1 MKERRCYE
9 MAMGL
14 LERRDKAE
22 VDPIDSVIKY
32 YQDEQTH
39 FLLEQFLAQV
49 KTFFELNPSLHTQ
62 PFPTI
67 HSIKF
72 RLKDPSHLRDK
83 LERKAKKG
91 INVVPETLSK
101 EVTDLVGVRILHL
114 YQDQFTDIHSEI
126 TKKVMSGDWA
136 FGEPPK
142 AYTWDP
148 ETKSFFDQLG
158 ITTEVKDSYYTS
170 VHYLVKPNNNSDLCC
185 EIQVRTLFEEI
196 WGEIDHAINYPHQ
209 TDSIACREQLRVLS
223 KLVSTGTRLS
233 DSIFRSYNEHLGK
246 ITN

>member
-1 MKERRCYE
+1 MT
-9 MAMGL
+9 MGL
-14 LERRDKAE
+14 LERRDKTE

-32 YQDEQTH
+32 YQNEQTH

-62 PFPTI
+62 PFPVI
-67 HSIKF
+67 HSIKS

-91 INVVPETLSK
+91 IVIVPETLFK
-101 EVTDLVGVRILHL
+101 EVTDLAGVRILHL

-126 TKKVMSGDWA
+126 TKKVISGDWV

-158 ITTEVKDSYYTS
+158 IATEVKDSFYTS

-196 WGEIDHAINYPHQ
+196 WGEIDHAINYPHP
-209 TDSIACREQLRVLS
+209 TDSVACREQLRVLS

-233 DSIFRSYNEHLGK
+233 DSIFRSYSEHLEK
-246 ITN
+246 IT

>member
-1 MKERRCYE
+1 

-91 INVVPETLSK
+91 INVVPETLFK

-126 TKKVMSGDWA
+126 TKKVMNGDWA

-246 ITN
+246 ITK

>member
-1 MKERRCYE
+1 

-32 YQDEQTH
+32 YQDKQTH

-83 LERKAKKG
+83 LERKAKRG
-91 INVVPETLSK
+91 INVVPETLFK

-114 YQDQFTDIHSEI
+114 YQDQFIDVHSEI
-126 TKKVMSGDWA
+126 SKKVMSGDWA

-209 TDSIACREQLRVLS
+209 TESIACREQLRVLS

-246 ITN
+246 TTK